1 MYGPLGVALG
11 ACGDVAGGVPVV
23 RGLPHGVRG
32 TFANVVKVRKVKLSP
47 RGGGPIAKLLA
58 GELQAVLFE

>member
-1 MYGPLGVALG
+1 MTHG

-23 RGLPHGVRG
+23 RCLPDGVGG
-32 TFANVVKVRKVKLSP
+32 TFAYVVKVREVKLSP
-47 RGGGPIAKLLA
+47 RGGGSIAKLLA